1 MDKLELELTPI
12 EELVEEFMGR
22 TESCV
27 ICWEPLKPDSD
38 GCDVKSAWKAV
49 KGTDAIG
56 LCEVV
61 KSIIIDSIRIREDED
76 DE

>member
-12 EELVEEFMGR
+12 EDLIEEILGR

-27 ICWEPLKPDSD
+27 ICYEPLKPDSD
-38 GCDVKSAWKAV
+38 GCDVKSAWKAE

-61 KSIIIDSIRIREDED
+61 KATIINSIRIEEEHD
-76 DE
+76 

>member
-12 EELVEEFMGR
+12 EDLIEEILGR

-27 ICWEPLKPDSD
+27 ICYEPLKPDSD
-38 GCDVKSAWKAV
+38 GSDVKSAWKAE

-61 KSIIIDSIRIREDED
+61 KSTIIDSIRIRDDED